1 MLSVNNEALRYR
13 VWSNADT
20 PLLPAYRFKAARLLP
35 TGVVIMRKVTA
46 LVLLSSTLGIT
57 GCAFGTRH
65 AELSYPPMAAE
76 GGGLIASAHAKANVP
91 EESREIVV
99 QVTDQR
105 TSRERIG
112 NVRNGFGIDTAN
124 VVTSDDI
131 RLWVESALTVEL
143 ANAGY
148 TIVADGGRAT
158 SDDAIA
164 LYTEILE
171 VYCDVYMTYGA
182 DVSLTVTLTVK
193 DQQPFQRTYEGDGS
207 VGVNWG
213 ATGKS
218 YAESLSLALQDA
230 IAKILADI
238 AEFR

>member
-1 MLSVNNEALRYR
+1 MN
-13 VWSNADT
+13 
-20 PLLPAYRFKAARLLP
+20 
-35 TGVVIMRKVTA
+35 KVT
-46 LVLLSSTLGIT
+46 VLIVLSSILGIT

-65 AELSYPPMAAE
+65 AELSYPPKADN
-76 GGGLIASAHAKANVP
+76 GGKLIASAHAQASVSGEP
-91 EESREIVV
+91 REVIV

-105 TSRERIG
+105 ASRERVG

-124 VVTSDDI
+124 VVTDDDI
-131 RLWVESALTVEL
+131 RLWVESALTSEL

-148 TIVADGGRAT
+148 TIVADGDRAT
-158 SDDAIA
+158 GDDAIG
-164 LYTEILE
+164 LYAEILE
-171 VYCDVYMTYGA
+171 VYCDVYMTYDA
-182 DVSLTVTLTVK
+182 DVSMEVTLTVK
-193 DQQPFQRTYEGDGS
+193 DQQPFQRSYEGDGS

-230 IAKILADI
+230 ITRILADL

>member
-1 MLSVNNEALRYR
+1 M
-13 VWSNADT
+13 
-20 PLLPAYRFKAARLLP
+20 K
-35 TGVVIMRKVTA
+35 KVA
-46 LVLLSSTLGIT
+46 VLILLSSILGIT
-57 GCAFGTRH
+57 GCAFGTRN
-65 AELSYPPMAAE
+65 AELSYPPKTADGAS
-76 GGGLIASAHAKANVP
+76 LISSAHAKAGVP
-91 EESREIVV
+91 GESREVVV

-105 TSRERIG
+105 VSRERIG
-112 NVRNGFGIDTAN
+112 NVRNGFGMDTAN
-124 VVTSDDI
+124 VVTKDDI
-131 RLWVESALTVEL
+131 RLWVESALTSEL

-148 TIVADGGRAT
+148 TIVADGGPAT

-171 VYCDVYMTYGA
+171 VYCDVYMTYDA
-182 DVSLTVTLTVK
+182 DISMSVTLTAK
-193 DQQPFQRTYEGDGS
+193 DQQPFQRSYEGDGS

-230 IAKILADI
+230 ITKILADV